1 MPIEIRRITKPDE
14 LIAVYRQRYT
24 VYVEELRYLQRY
36 ADHAMRMVVEP
47 LDTYGHILGAFQEGA
62 LVGSVR
68 INFGSEVG
76 FGNYI
81 DLYDMR
87 RFASYFPERLSICT
101 KFIVARPR
109 RASMTMTLLSKACYE
124 YRPLHQARNVF
135 NLIDSKPPL
144 DGYFR
149 RLGYRQV
156 RPRIMHPDAGEVV
169 PLVLPMFDRSYLGG
183 IGSPFAKLLPGTRDD
198 ESVRWFYKAFAD
210 ELVQYDVAEPCHD
223 HMNSV
228 FRDGKQSM
236 LPVSPNAV

>member
-1 MPIEIRRITKPDE
+1 MPIEIRCITKPNE

-24 VYVEELRYLQRY
+24 VYVQELKYPQRY

-47 LDTYGHILGAFQEGA
+47 LDSYGHILGAFEEGL

-68 INFGSEVG
+68 INFGSEVALG
-76 FGNYI
+76 DYI

-87 RFASYFPERLSICT
+87 RFELYFPERLSICT
-101 KFIVARPR
+101 KFIVARSR
-109 RASMTMTLLSKACYE
+109 RASMLMTQLSKACYE
-124 YRPLHQARNVF
+124 YGPLRHAGNVF

-156 RPRIMHPDAGEVV
+156 RPSIMHPDAGEVV
-169 PLVLPMFDRSYLGG
+169 PLVLPILDKSYLGS
-183 IGSPFAKLLPGTRDD
+183 IGSPFAKLLPGMRDD

-210 ELVQYDVAEPCHD
+210 ELVQYDVQEPCRD

-228 FRDGKQSM
+228 FRDGRQSM